1 MQSKSTLILTF
12 IGAFVI
18 RSANSSITFNP
29 SSPAV
34 FLAGQ
39 NAIVTCT
46 LPDVETKPNSI
57 SFSTATETNTLSLDN
72 DIPDGGYPVSVFL
85 VPLSID
91 PK

>member
-29 SSPAV
+29 ASPAV
-34 FLAGQ
+34 FLKGQ
-39 NAIVTCT
+39 DAIVTCT
-46 LPDVETKPNSI
+46 LPNAPTKPNAI
-57 SFSTATETNTLSLDN
+57 SFSAASETNSVSLDN
-72 DIPDGGYPVSVFL
+72 DIPDGTYPVSVFL

-91 PK
+91 LK